1 MSKGV
6 TDFCLT
12 PIQQVV
18 SYIMDIDQHVELDLY
33 SVSSLKQQSAG
44 RHVAPLEHVIRIRAN
59 QSFLFLF
66 NVACLRI
73 SIKYQS

>member
-1 MSKGV
+1 MHMSKGV

-44 RHVAPLEHVIRIRAN
+44 RHVAPLEHVILIRAN
-59 QSFLFLF
+59 QSFLFLH
-66 NVACLRI
+66 NVACLAD
-73 SIKYQS
+73 KH